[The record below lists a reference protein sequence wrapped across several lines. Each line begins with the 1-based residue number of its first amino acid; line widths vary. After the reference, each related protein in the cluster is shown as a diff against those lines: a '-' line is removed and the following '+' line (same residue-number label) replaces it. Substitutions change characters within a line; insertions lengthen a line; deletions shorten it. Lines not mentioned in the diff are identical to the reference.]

1 MVDLI
6 KPRRDDLIN
15 ALNNDFRVV
24 KSIEN
29 LYDVVE
35 QLQAELAALRI
46 QVEAI

>member
-15 ALNNDFRVV
+15 ALNKDFRVV
-24 KSIEN
+24 KSLEN